1 MGKLFPKIDIV
12 IADAGLLRSRSNFLT
27 SVVARSCFLEGS
39 SMRFVLSAFVA
50 VASLALPVVAQAATM
65 DDFTVTGNGLNL
77 TFSLPASPT
86 VGGNYDTG
94 FDFFLGDV
102 SFTENGNKMTA
113 SDAYF
118 YTKAGDG
125 GFGLYDKNGFAIDNL
140 DFAGPQLFTGGVKNP
155 TFLQGMF
162 SLQPYSCGGG
172 ISAAAVD
179 AKSNPCSYTLTI
191 DPAVA
196 PAPTPE
202 PGSLALLGTGAL
214 GAFGVLRRRL
224 SL

>member
-12 IADAGLLRSRSNFLT
+12 IADAGLLRSRSNFDEYLCSISISWKAT
-27 SVVARSCFLEGS
+27 FMRVA
-39 SMRFVLSAFVA
+39 LSALVTL
-50 VASLALPVVAQAATM
+50 ASLALPVAAHAATV
-65 DDFTVTGNGLNL
+65 DDFALTGNGLNL
-77 TFSLPASPT
+77 TFSLPASPS

-94 FDFFLGDV
+94 LDFYLGDI
-102 SFTENGNKMTA
+102 SFTENGTKMTA

-118 YTKAGDG
+118 YTNANEG
-125 GFGLYDKNGFAIDNL
+125 GFGLYDENGNAIDNL
-140 DFAGPQLFTGGVKNP
+140 DFTGPQLFTGTVKKP
-155 TFLQGMF
+155 TFKEGTF
-162 SLQPYSCGGG
+162 SLQQIACGGG
-172 ISAAAVD
+172 IAAEAVG
-179 AKSNPCSYTLTI
+179 AKQDPCTFGLTI

-214 GAFGVLRRRL
+214 GAFGVLRRRM